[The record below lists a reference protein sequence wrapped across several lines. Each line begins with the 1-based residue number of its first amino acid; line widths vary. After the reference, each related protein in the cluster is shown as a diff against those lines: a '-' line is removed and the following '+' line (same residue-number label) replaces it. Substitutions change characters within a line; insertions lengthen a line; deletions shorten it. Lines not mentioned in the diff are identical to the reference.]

1 MRPCFSYTPI
11 HGNVPQFSES
21 IAIYTLHH
29 TCYILSH
36 IPVLFVIITL
46 SSSLSIPFLHFI
58 FPHDSPSFSPP
69 PPFLFA
75 FLYLLLTSSLFSAC
89 LPVSLLIPFSLLSFS
104 PPLIELKYTLVLD
117 EQEARVGLMEQDGQF
132 GSNVVV
138 RNITIPEPD
147 RQYCQNFTFALRVS
161 DQCRADCAR
170 GYWYDLGHAKVTNG
184 FELTRVS

>member
-1 MRPCFSYTPI
+1 M
-11 HGNVPQFSES
+11 
-21 IAIYTLHH
+21 
-29 TCYILSH
+29 
-36 IPVLFVIITL
+36 
-46 SSSLSIPFLHFI
+46 
-58 FPHDSPSFSPP
+58 
-69 PPFLFA
+69 
-75 FLYLLLTSSLFSAC
+75 
-89 LPVSLLIPFSLLSFS
+89 
-104 PPLIELKYTLVLD
+104 LD

-161 DQCRADCAR
+161 DQCRADRTR